1 MESHFEDRHAAGRIL
16 AGKLRAYADRTDVV
30 ILALPR
36 GGVPVG
42 YEVAK
47 ALGADLDVLI
57 VRKLGVPGHSE
68 LAMGA
73 IASGGA
79 VHLNQDV
86 IAMARIGQHEIE
98 RVMAEEYRELERRE
112 ALYRG
117 ARPPAPVEG
126 RTVIVVDDGIATGA
140 SMRAALKALR
150 SRKPGKIV
158 VAVPVAPT
166 DAPERVRDV
175 SDEFVAVLLPA
186 DFQAVGQF
194 YREFGQTSDDEVRT
208 LLAQFAASQG
218 NAGPPQVSL
227 STSQPA
233 GRSDSAPS
241 KLPQGSLEPRASSP
255 PGGGPGA
262 ARPRGRSGAVK

>member
-1 MESHFEDRHAAGRIL
+1 MESHFDSRHAAGRIL

-30 ILALPR
+30 VLALPR

-79 VHLNQDV
+79 IHLNRDV
-86 IAMARIGQHEIE
+86 IAMARIGQHDIE

-140 SMRAALKALR
+140 SMHAALRALR

-158 VAVPVAPT
+158 VAVPVAPA
-166 DAPERVRDV
+166 DAPERIKDV

-194 YREFGQTSDDEVRT
+194 YREFGQTGDDEVRT
-208 LLAQFAASQG
+208 LLAQFAASQE
-218 NAGPPQVSL
+218 
-227 STSQPA
+227 STGRSPASSSASQPA
-233 GRSDSAPS
+233 R
-241 KLPQGSLEPRASSP
+241 R
-255 PGGGPGA
+255 PGVA
-262 ARPRGRSGAVK
+262 E